1 MKKSIF
7 LTILSLFVCLT
18 LCATKPDS
26 IYTRHGNTFV
36 TVKMQKSSPAIPTK
50 YTWRDSEGKDYTI
63 YLTATSCYIIK
74 ISKKT
79 GKEYK
84 QYLPKEVR
92 AEIAKELMDSKSK

>member
-7 LTILSLFVCLT
+7 LTILSLFISLAVY
-18 LCATKPDS
+18 ATKPDS

-36 TVKMQKSSPAIPTK
+36 TVKTKSPSAIPTQYK
-50 YTWRDSEGKDYTI
+50 WRDSEGKDYTI

-74 ISKKT
+74 ISKK

-92 AEIAKELMDSKSK
+92 AEIAKELNMDSKSK